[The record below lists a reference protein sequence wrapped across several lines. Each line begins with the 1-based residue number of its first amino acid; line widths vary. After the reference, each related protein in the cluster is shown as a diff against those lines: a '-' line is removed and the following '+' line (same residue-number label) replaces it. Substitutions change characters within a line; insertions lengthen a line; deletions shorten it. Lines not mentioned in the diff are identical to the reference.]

1 MYIKDLF
8 STTAYTK
15 KDATAAQLTL
25 DQVVPVRILLRQL
38 RNRKK
43 DSLSGLEFL
52 GV

>member
-1 MYIKDLF
+1 MYIRALF
-8 STTAYTK
+8 SIIAYTR

-25 DQVVPVRILLRQL
+25 DHLVSVRIQVRQL
-38 RNRKK
+38 RNRNK

>member
-1 MYIKDLF
+1 MYIRALF
-8 STTAYTK
+8 SITAYTT

-25 DQVVPVRILLRQL
+25 DQLVPVRILLRQL
-38 RNRKK
+38 PNRNK

>member
-1 MYIKDLF
+1 MYIRALF
-8 STTAYTK
+8 SITAYTK

-25 DQVVPVRILLRQL
+25 DQLVPVRIQVRQL
-38 RNRKK
+38 RNRNK